1 LQLARHLE
9 GTIVRRLG
17 TYGLALPLLL
27 GLATGGAARAGSIAE
42 SGYEWTFSEYRSDGS
57 GGFTGPFE
65 VDSGEQPAD
74 ALDERFT
81 LAPNGLDHLRVL
93 ATAGAAAFW
102 SSARAPFSTSEDA
115 GTVVGGRSELTVTLV
130 FRKDV
135 ADATLRF
142 SIEDSLLHLR
152 DLRFDPAR
160 ELRAI
165 VHHRL
170 DAGDFFSFDE
180 EAVLDGYGGD
190 WTFEEHGTG
199 VLPYEIVAGAPDL
212 ASLIYAFSEPFERD
226 IDLSAVSAG
235 GEFTVTYQ
243 VIADAIDT
251 SNANSLAIAAGFDGE
266 HPTTG
271 LSFEFTGLTPIG
283 VPEPG
288 GPLLLLTGAA
298 MLRAARSRSA
308 RERLA
313 VRRDG
318 GSAGARPPRR

>member
-9 GTIVRRLG
+9 ETIVRRLG

-27 GLATGGAARAGSIAE
+27 GLATGGAARAGSLAD

-65 VDSGEQPAD
+65 VDAGDQPAD

-81 LAPNGLDHLRVL
+81 LAPNGLDHLRVF
-93 ATAGAAAFW
+93 ATGGAADFS
-102 SSARAPFSTSEDA
+102 SSARAPFATSEDA

-165 VHHRL
+165 VHHQL
-170 DAGDFFSFDE
+170 DAGAFASFDE
-180 EAVLDGYGGD
+180 EAVLDGYGGS

-199 VLPYEIVAGAPDL
+199 VLPYEIAAGAPDL
-212 ASLIYAFSEPFERD
+212 ASLIYAFSEPFQRD
-226 IDLSAVSAG
+226 VDLSGVPNGS
-235 GEFTVTYQ
+235 EFTVTYR

-251 SNANSLAIAAGFDGE
+251 SNAGSLAIAAGFDAE
-266 HPTTG
+266 HLTTG
-271 LSFEFTGLTPIG
+271 FSFDYTGLTPIG

-288 GPLLLLTGAA
+288 GPLLLLTGAVA
-298 MLRAARSRSA
+298 LFVARRRS
-308 RERLA
+308 
-313 VRRDG
+313 
-318 GSAGARPPRR
+318 